1 MLWLLAAAQSTLGSV
16 WWPEVDGFCKDG
28 ICFPSVCSAGKLES
42 RWNLTDG
49 SVPSWLRY
57 QPPAYMH
64 RVGVGFPE
72 APKLLT
78 I

>member
-1 MLWLLAAAQSTLGSV
+1 MLWLAAQSTLGSV

-49 SVPSWLRY
+49 DSVPSTLAGTSR
-57 QPPAYMH
+57 
-64 RVGVGFPE
+64 
-72 APKLLT
+72 
-78 I
+78 